1 MKAFKKLGIAV
12 VGSSVLFGAVAFAG
26 DGYGHGKGPMHAEL
40 KAKYD
45 TNKDGKLDDAERAAM
60 KADRAAQH
68 KELVTRYDTNKD
80 GTLDDQERASLH
92 AAKME
97 ERFKALDKNNDG
109 QLSID
114 EFKAGHQGMRMG
126 RMGPH
131 HR

>member
-12 VGSSVLFGAVAFAG
+12 VGSSMLFGAVAFAG
-26 DGYGHGKGPMHAEL
+26 EGYGHGKGMSEEF

-45 TNKDGKLDDAERAAM
+45 TNKDGKLDDAEKAAF

-68 KELVTRYDTNKD
+68 KQRVAQYDTNKD
-80 GTLDDQERASLH
+80 GNLDDQERANLK
-92 AAKME
+92 AAKLQ
-97 ERFKALDKNNDG
+97 ERFKSLDKNNDG

-114 EFKAGHQGMRMG
+114 EFKAGHEQMRMG
-126 RMGPH
+126 RMGKH